1 MYLYSRY
8 LIWKMIWDLPPGML
22 WWPVRKGLK
31 LGRQLNV
38 KLVCA
43 RPQSARQPSSSDRFK
58 LCITFAWFNS
68 WCYSCNQYF
77 WKIGSI
83 LQALEMP
90 KTHAQWVKI
99 LQKWIVLSLLFQ
111 PIIQSIFYS
120 NKLKIR
126 LYAKQ
131 FFSWKFSLSSILQ
144 LKFSQFLHDFTA

>member
-68 WCYSCNQYF
+68 WDASTLINIFIFKKFLTVFVAENLFLGYEKIMLIWELSCHMWHL
-77 WKIGSI
+77 WKN
-83 LQALEMP
+83 
-90 KTHAQWVKI
+90 
-99 LQKWIVLSLLFQ
+99 LS
-111 PIIQSIFYS
+111 SG
-120 NKLKIR
+120 
-126 LYAKQ
+126 
-131 FFSWKFSLSSILQ
+131 SLSFHKVLLDDMEICRWSWTA
-144 LKFSQFLHDFTA
+144 HFTFTYMIF